1 MSGLEPR
8 RFRGTGSLTGRRV
21 GGISPSSPTSRW
33 VLPVLAAIALV
44 VASTPPRA
52 QAAPVAVDVIAG
64 TGLESSMETYSV
76 VPTNYDT
83 DAFQDVLVT
92 YHDQGAKMYR
102 NDGDGTYTRVAP
114 SAWPNKNGDYWV
126 DRHDCAPGDPNRDG
140 RTDYY
145 CAIGRTGNNI
155 VKTDP
160 NDNELW
166 LQQPDGGFVDVGT
179 AWGLGDPRG
188 RGRTAAF
195 FDANRD
201 GFQDLY
207 VTNELPRPTDQD
219 GGVGGENK
227 FFLNQGGTALVPA
240 PSYGLDLFLGMGT
253 CMTIFDWDADGWLD
267 VFICTPGAVKV
278 FRNVAGTHFVDVT
291 AAACLNQGFADAD
304 LVDLDRD
311 GDMDIVGIWT
321 KSAAYRLN
329 VGGCFQP
336 AVTIG
341 TFPDGGNRVA
351 EGDADGDGDLD
362 VYALTISTTGNPD
375 DYVFVNGGGLSFTR
389 LTVPSA
395 GGRGDDVEAIQRQP
409 GAIDF
414 LVLNGRENT
423 SGASQLIALRSM
435 PPPPTTTVFSDT
447 FETGT
452 LSKWAIRTRA
462 TVQTSIVHAGSYA
475 VRLTATGSP
484 SFARANL
491 PSAEP
496 TVRIQLWVNVRARP
510 PSGAVILARAQ
521 GVSTPL
527 VRLLLNASGTLA
539 YNNEVAKVWRSS
551 SVVLPSAGWHLLEL
565 DVTVGTAGH
574 VRVLLDGVV
583 VTGLDRTENLGAAGV
598 QKLQIGDQIAG
609 RTYDVAIDDVTVLR
623 G

>member
-1 MSGLEPR
+1 MRTGLA
-8 RFRGTGSLTGRRV
+8 RRV
-21 GGISPSSPTSRW
+21 LT
-33 VLPVLAAIALV
+33 AASAAALWIV
-44 VASTPPRA
+44 FVPAPPA
-52 QAAPVAVDVIAG
+52 QAVPVAVDVIAG

-76 VPTNYDT
+76 VPTDYDG

-92 YHDQGAKMYR
+92 YHDQGAKLYR
-102 NDGDGTYTRVAP
+102 NDGDGTYTRVAA
-114 SAWPNKNGDYWV
+114 SAFPNQNGDVWV
-126 DRHDCAPGDPNRDG
+126 DRHDCAPGDPNRDS

-145 CAIGRTGNNI
+145 CAIGRTGNNL

-227 FFLNQGGTALVPA
+227 FFLNVGGTALVPA

-253 CMTIFDWDADGWLD
+253 CMQIFDWDADGWPD
-267 VFICTPGAVKV
+267 VFICTPGAVKI
-278 FRNVAGTHFVDVT
+278 FRNVEGTHFEDVT

-311 GDMDIVGIWT
+311 GDMDIVGTWT
-321 KSAAYRLN
+321 KSVAYRLN

-336 AVTIG
+336 AVAIG

-414 LVLNGRENT
+414 LVLNGREDT
-423 SGASQLIALRSM
+423 SGASQLIALRSTA
-435 PPPPTTTVFSDT
+435 PPPTTTVFSDG
-447 FETGT
+447 FESGN
-452 LSKWAIRTRA
+452 LSQWAVRTRA
-462 TVQTSIVHAGSYA
+462 TVQTSIVHAGAYA
-475 VRLTATGSP
+475 ARLTATGSP

-491 PSAEP
+491 PSTEP
-496 TVRIQLWVNVRARP
+496 AVRIQLWVNVRARP
-510 PSGAVILARAQ
+510 PGGAVILTRAQ
-521 GVSTPL
+521 GVSAPL
-527 VRLLLNASGTLA
+527 VRLLLNANGTLA
-539 YNNEVAKVWRSS
+539 YNNEVAKTWRSS
-551 SVVLPSAGWHLLEL
+551 STVLPSAGWHLIEL
-565 DVTVGTAGH
+565 DVTVGTPGH
-574 VRVLLDGVV
+574 VRVLLDGAVV
-583 VTGLDRTENLGAAGV
+583 PGLDRAENLGLAGV
-598 QKLQIGDQIAG
+598 QELQIGDQVAG
-609 RTYDVAIDDVTVLR
+609 RTYDVVVDDVTVLR
-623 G
+623 GT

>member
-1 MSGLEPR
+1 MRVGR
-8 RFRGTGSLTGRRV
+8 TRRV
-21 GGISPSSPTSRW
+21 LT
-33 VLPVLAAIALV
+33 
-44 VASTPPRA
+44 VASAAALWFAFVPAPPA

-76 VPTNYDT
+76 VPTDYDG
-83 DAFQDVLVT
+83 DALQDVLVT
-92 YHDQGAKMYR
+92 YHDQGAKLYR
-102 NDGDGTYTRVAP
+102 NDGDGTYTRVAAAAFP
-114 SAWPNKNGDYWV
+114 SKNGDVWI

-140 RTDYY
+140 RTDFY
-145 CAIGRTGNNI
+145 CAIGRTGNNL

-166 LQQPDGGFVDVGT
+166 LQQPDGGFVDMGT

-227 FFLNQGGTALVPA
+227 FFLNAGGTTLVPA

-253 CMTIFDWDADGWLD
+253 CMTIFDWDADGWPD

-278 FRNVAGTHFVDVT
+278 FRNVGGTHFEDVT
-291 AAACLNQGFADAD
+291 SAACLNQGFADAD

-311 GDMDIVGIWT
+311 GNMDIVGIWT
-321 KSAAYRLN
+321 KSVAYRLN

-351 EGDADGDGDLD
+351 EGDVDGDGDVD
-362 VYALTISTTGNPD
+362 VYALTISSTGNPD
-375 DYVFVNGGGLSFTR
+375 DHVFVNGGNQSFTR

-395 GGRGDDVEAIQRQP
+395 GGRGDDVDAIQVQP
-409 GAIDF
+409 GPAVDF
-414 LVLNGRENT
+414 LVLNGRET
-423 SGASQLIALRSM
+423 TTGASQLITLRSTA
-435 PPPPTTTVFSDT
+435 PPPTTTVFSDT
-447 FETGT
+447 FESGS
-452 LSKWAIRTRA
+452 LSTWAVRTRA
-462 TVQTSIVHAGSYA
+462 TVQSAIVHAGTYA

-491 PSAEP
+491 AGTEP

-510 PSGAVILARAQ
+510 PSGAVILARVQ
-521 GVSTPL
+521 GASVPLDPSTAERERDA
-527 VRLLLNASGTLA
+527 RLQQRGREGLAELIGRVAVGRLAPARGRRDGRHARSRSRAARRRRGHRARSLGESGLPPGC
-539 YNNEVAKVWRSS
+539 RSS
-551 SVVLPSAGWHLLEL
+551 RSATRSRG
-565 DVTVGTAGH
+565 AG
-574 VRVLLDGVV
+574 
-583 VTGLDRTENLGAAGV
+583 
-598 QKLQIGDQIAG
+598 
-609 RTYDVAIDDVTVLR
+609 YDVVFDDVTVLR